1 MTREAIDE
9 CLKHHKNGESCIK
22 LLAFCREPKTYS
34 QIKNVRIR
42 GDLFKRLVE
51 LKVSG
56 AISFADG
63 KYFSTEQGLDVL
75 KSIG

>member
-9 CLKHHKNGESCIK
+9 CLKHHKNGENNIK
-22 LLAFCREPKTYS
+22 FLTFCREPKTYS
-34 QIKNVRIR
+34 EVKNTRIK

-51 LKVSG
+51 LKLNG
-56 AISFADG
+56 ALAFVDG
-63 KYFSTEQGLDVL
+63 KYFSTKQGLDAL